1 MTKAAKIEHTL
12 GVVPVDG
19 RQEAE
24 ELCEWGSPVGPLQV
38 VAGAVRRTVD
48 EGAAGA
54 SLWVTG
60 LIGTAE
66 SVSLS
71 RVCSLQPLNRLFFV

>member
-24 ELCEWGSPVGPLQV
+24 ELGEGGSPVGPLEV
-38 VAGAVRRTVD
+38 VAGAVRRAVD

-54 SLWVTG
+54 SLRT
-60 LIGTAE
+60 TDAE
-66 SVSLS
+66 PVSLI
-71 RVCSLQPLNRLFFV
+71 VNYLIW

>member
-24 ELCEWGSPVGPLQV
+24 ELGEGGAPVGPLQV
-38 VAGAVRRTVD
+38 VARAVRRAVD

-54 SLWVTG
+54 SL
-60 LIGTAE
+60 
-66 SVSLS
+66 
-71 RVCSLQPLNRLFFV
+71 